1 MAARP
6 SVSLARGG
14 GEIFVIFALF
24 ALMLVGVGGAVLL
37 AGDVGPFGRI
47 SGVDLEPFFEAAFG
61 VGQDRLGRTFGL
73 ADAAIDA
80 FGRIDDEHVLAL
92 VEAIDGAD
100 LDAVHIFAADAGI
113 GDDVGHWLT
122 LSP

>member
-14 GEIFVIFALF
+14 GEIFIIFALF
-24 ALMLVGVGGAVLL
+24 ALMLLGVGGAVLL

-47 SGVDLEPFFEAAFG
+47 SGVDLEPLLEPAFG
-61 VGQDRLGRTFGL
+61 VGQDRLGRAFGL
-73 ADAAIDA
+73 ADSAIDA
-80 FGRIDDEHVLAL
+80 FGGVDDEHVLAF
-92 VEAIDGAD
+92 VEAVDRAD

-113 GDDVGHWLT
+113 GDDIGH
-122 LSP
+122 